1 MGGGGVYDA
10 MCDLM
15 STYGA
20 EGEAPIS
27 GKVFIIMVPC
37 WHVCAKL
44 IQKLYQIDFYYIE
57 NESHAWF
64 GSCHS

>member
-1 MGGGGVYDA
+1 MIWLWGGGGGYDA
-10 MCDLM
+10 VCDVM

-27 GKVFIIMVPC
+27 GKVFIMVHC
-37 WHVCAKL
+37 WHVRAKL

-57 NESHAWF
+57 NESHA
-64 GSCHS
+64 